1 MPHPGNKGSVSSA
14 GTPKRRVVR
23 GRHREW
29 ATVTMAGILMA
40 VAPYLAAHSLTER
53 AALQT
58 ADVARRL
65 MLGGEF
71 YRTN

>member
-1 MPHPGNKGSVSSA
+1 
-14 GTPKRRVVR
+14 VR